1 MDQTRRTIL
10 IQGVALALLACEARA
25 ETPHGVA
32 AQEITAIE
40 RDLGGRI
47 GVAVLDKAGALL
59 LHRPEEVFP
68 MCSTFKLLAAAA
80 ILKRADEG
88 ALRLDETVAYTEADL
103 VAYSP
108 VTEPALRLEGGAG
121 RLSLE
126 ALCAAAMTVSD
137 NTAANLLLR
146 TLDGPPALTAWLRG
160 IGDPTTRLDRTEPT
174 LNTAIPDD
182 PRDTTSPAAM
192 AITARRLLLGD
203 GLKPES
209 RDRLEAW
216 MVAARTGTRRL
227 RAGLPA
233 DWIVGDKT
241 GSGDNGTANVVALLR
256 PPNRLPLLAAI
267 FMTGSRADA
276 ERRDAAHARIGRII
290 ATGL

>member
-1 MDQTRRTIL
+1 MRPTRRTIL
-10 IQGVALALLACEARA
+10 TQGAALCLVAEGAWAGAS
-25 ETPHGVA
+25 HGVA
-32 AQEITAIE
+32 VQQIAAIE

-47 GVAVLDKAGALL
+47 GVAVLDAAGALL
-59 LHRPEEVFP
+59 LHRPEELFP

-80 ILKRADEG
+80 ILKRAEDG
-88 ALRLDETVAYTEADL
+88 ALRLDGTVPYGEADL

-108 VTEPALRLEGGAG
+108 VTEPALRAEGGAG
-121 RLSLE
+121 LLSLE

-146 TLDGPPALTAWLRG
+146 TLGGPPALTAWLRG
-160 IGDPTTRLDRTEPT
+160 IGDPTTRLDRTEPS
-174 LNTAIPDD
+174 LNTAIPGD

-203 GLKPES
+203 ALKPES

-256 PPNRLPLLAAI
+256 PPHRLPLLAAI
-267 FMTGSRADA
+267 SITSSPADVDQ
-276 ERRDAAHARIGRII
+276 RDAAHAQIGRII
-290 ATGL
+290 ATAL

>member
-1 MDQTRRTIL
+1 MNLTRRTIL
-10 IQGVALALLACEARA
+10 TQGVALALLAGEARA

-47 GVAVLDKAGALL
+47 GVAVLDTAGALL
-59 LHRPEEVFP
+59 LHRPEDAFP

-88 ALRLDETVAYTEADL
+88 TLRFDETVAYTEADL

-108 VTEPALRLEGGAG
+108 VTEPALRVEGGVG

-146 TLDGPPALTAWLRG
+146 VLDGPPALTAWLRG

-174 LNTAIPDD
+174 LNTAIPGD

-233 DWIVGDKT
+233 DWTVGDKT

-267 FMTGSRADA
+267 FMTGSQADA
-276 ERRDAAHARIGRII
+276 ERRDAAHAQIGRII
-290 ATGL
+290 ATAL